1 MKSRPVFRASC
12 TPMRFLYEQD
22 VKLVFLASLV
32 LNVLLV
38 GVFLGRLPRD
48 VGFGRQQRLEQ
59 ALKDLPEPTQTRLRE
74 KFKQMRA
81 SGDPL
86 RDQIRL
92 AREET
97 LNILT
102 ADPFDEA
109 AYDRHV
115 NQIDDLQLQMFEKD
129 GAGCQGN
136 RQRAAAR
143 GTPHVCSNPASPATT
158 PWVRYQSCS
167 ESYLDLSAGSTGAF
181 FCLVLGRRLSL
192 RHSY

>member
-1 MKSRPVFRASC
+1 MSKTVR
-12 TPMRFLYEQD
+12 
-22 VKLVFLASLV
+22 LVFLASLV

-38 GVFLGRLPRD
+38 GVLLGQLPRD

-59 ALKDLPEPTQTRLRE
+59 ALKDLPEPTQTRFRE

-115 NQIDDLQLQMFEKD
+115 SQIDDLQLQMFKKMGQVVKEIAKEL
-129 GAGCQGN
+129 
-136 RQRAAAR
+136 
-143 GTPHVCSNPASPATT
+143 PP
-158 PWVRYQSCS
+158 
-167 ESYLDLSAGSTGAF
+167 EE
-181 FCLVLGRRLSL
+181 RRMFAQIL
-192 RHSY
+192 RRPPPPPG

>member
-1 MKSRPVFRASC
+1 MSKTVR
-12 TPMRFLYEQD
+12 
-22 VKLVFLASLV
+22 LVFLASLV

-38 GVFLGRLPRD
+38 GVLLGQLPRN

-59 ALKDLPEPTQTRLRE
+59 ALKDLPEPTQTRFRE

-97 LNILT
+97 LNILI

-115 NQIDDLQLQMFEKD
+115 NQIDDLQLQMFKKMGQVVKEIAKEL
-129 GAGCQGN
+129 
-136 RQRAAAR
+136 
-143 GTPHVCSNPASPATT
+143 PP
-158 PWVRYQSCS
+158 
-167 ESYLDLSAGSTGAF
+167 EE
-181 FCLVLGRRLSL
+181 RRMFAQIL
-192 RHSY
+192 RRPPPPPG